1 MVTALLAAAVLA
13 APDGD
18 LVDVTRLVPDA
29 VLDIRYATADNF
41 VGHRLYPVAR
51 CLLRRPVAER
61 LARAA
66 SHLRERGY
74 RIRLY
79 DCYRPLSVQRE
90 LWRARPQ
97 RGFVADPRPGSN
109 HNRGAA
115 VDLSLVDLA
124 GREVEMPTPYD
135 AFDRRARADAVA
147 GVSPAAIRHR
157 TVLRSAMEE
166 AGFRVNRAEWWHFH
180 SADARSYALLDVP
193 LDGASGA
200 GR

>member
-1 MVTALLAAAVLA
+1 VTALLAAAILGA
-13 APDGD
+13 SSGD
-18 LVDVTRLVPDA
+18 LVDATQLVPDA
-29 VLDIRYATADNF
+29 MLDIRYATADN
-41 VGHRLYPVAR
+41 VLGRRLYPVAR

-66 SHLRERGY
+66 AHLRERGY
-74 RIRLY
+74 RIRLL

-97 RGFVADPRPGSN
+97 PGFVADPRTGSH

-115 VDLSLVDLA
+115 VDLSLLDLG

-135 AFDRRARADAVA
+135 AFDRRARADAVE
-147 GVSPAAIRHR
+147 GISRAAIRNR
-157 TVLRSAMEE
+157 TALRRAMEE
-166 AGFRVNRAEWWHFH
+166 AGFRVNRAEWWHF
-180 SADARSYALLDVP
+180 DARDAHRYPLLDEP
-193 LDGASGA
+193 LESA

>member
-1 MVTALLAAAVLA
+1 MRAILAAAVVA
-13 APDGD
+13 TSGGE
-18 LVDVTRLVPDA
+18 LVDASRLVPDA
-29 VLDIRYATADNF
+29 VLDIRYATADN
-41 VGHRLYPVAR
+41 VLGRRLYPVAR
-51 CLLRRPVAER
+51 CLLRRSVAER

-66 SHLRERGY
+66 ARLRERGY
-74 RIRLY
+74 RLRIF
-79 DCYRPLSVQRE
+79 DCYRPLSVQRD

-97 RGFVADPRPGSN
+97 RGFVADPRTGSH

-115 VDLSLVDLA
+115 VDLSLLDLA

-157 TVLRSAMEE
+157 TALRRAMEE
-166 AGFRVNRAEWWHFH
+166 AGFRVNGAEWWHFD
-180 SADARSYALLDVP
+180 SADAGRYPLLDEP
-193 LDGASGA
+193 LEDA